1 MPNRLQWWHD
11 RLTHDYTL
19 IGACIV
25 AVLFAALI
33 WFLWIAP
40 DLARYFAGRF
50 LADGA
55 VIGPVGPR
63 AAGHT
68 VGPVTQGGGPETY
81 MPSTEEIRE
90 NAGNSFDYY
99 SVIQEVGSEYTL
111 SPKRIRENLGS
122 PSVYCYNPVT
132 QEK

>member
-1 MPNRLQWWHD
+1 VPNRLQWWRD

-55 VIGPVGPR
+55 VIGRVGPR
-63 AAGHT
+63 AAADT

-90 NAGNSFDYY
+90 NAGNPFDYY
-99 SVIQEVGSEYTL
+99 SVIKEVGSAYTL

-122 PSVYCYNPVT
+122 PSVYYYNPVT

>member
-1 MPNRLQWWHD
+1 
-11 RLTHDYTL
+11 
-19 IGACIV
+19 V

-40 DLARYFAGRF
+40 DLVRYFAGRY

-63 AAGHT
+63 AVGDT

-81 MPSTEEIRE
+81 MPSPEEIRE
-90 NAGNSFDYY
+90 NAGNPFDYY
-99 SVIQEVGSEYTL
+99 SVIQEVGSDYTL

-122 PSVYCYNPVT
+122 PSVYYYNPVT